1 MYFSVK
7 GQRSIIDLL
16 LYQGKGVGKIR
27 RELVKALGTEV
38 PSETVR
44 DRCNIFESGHYE
56 VRD

>member
-44 DRCNIFESGHYE
+44 DGCSVFESGH
-56 VRD
+56 